1 MRQKIAPWLYLGM
14 PLPLLTLLFVVVLRV
29 HSMKLAIPLS
39 LVLDLGK
46 QSPLVTVLFVI
57 LLLSHSIVVVV
68 LIDIAGPLSLILVVV
83 RVHSVSASPSLDFV
97 RRVRY
102 SVVTATFSFVVLLRA
117 RSM

>member
-14 PLPLLTLLFVVVLRV
+14 PSPLLTLLFVVLLRV

-39 LVLDLGK
+39 LVLGLGK

-57 LLLSHSIVVVV
+57 PLLAHS
-68 LIDIAGPLSLILVVV
+68 IDIAVPLSLILVVV
-83 RVHSVSASPSLDFV
+83 RAHSVSASPSLDFV